1 MTELIQGGTN
11 EVPPE
16 PNRFFTDSSKEGSII
31 YV

>member
-1 MTELIQGGTN
+1 MTKLVKGGAN

-16 PNRFFTDSSKEGSII
+16 PNRFFTDSSKEDSII